1 MRPQL
6 LVRIL
11 LVLAI
16 GAALGVAASWAA
28 LRNGLAFDLVEAGP
42 WVAAP
47 RLASRARDPYAAAAL
62 ARSGETPLDLAE
74 ALAFV
79 ARADASGAKLDGACV
94 YRVKGPAPQARFW
107 TLTLTDQQGRLIEND
122 ARRYGFTSTEI
133 VREETGGF
141 EIAVSATARAGAWLP
156 APPDRRFALTL
167 RLYDSPVAAAAA
179 TLQADAL
186 PQILR
191 EQCR

>member
-16 GAALGVAASWAA
+16 GAGLGFATSWAA
-28 LRNGLAFDLVEAGP
+28 LRNGVAFDLVAAGP

-62 ARSGETPLDLAE
+62 ARAGETPFDLAE
-74 ALAFV
+74 GLVFV

-94 YRVKGPAPQARFW
+94 YRVKGPTPPARFW
-107 TLTLTDQQGRLIEND
+107 TLTLTDQQGRLVENE

-141 EIAVSATARAGAWLP
+141 EIVVAPTARAGAWLP
-156 APPDRRFALTL
+156 APADRRFALTL
-167 RLYDSPVAAAAA
+167 RLYDTPSAAAAA

-186 PQILR
+186 PQLLR
-191 EQCR
+191 EQCL